1 MPMCTQVRAPQPAVH
16 VFLIDVSAPSIE
28 SGLLHTTIETI
39 KRHVMALPGDDRKMV
54 GFITYDSALHFYK
67 LKVSI
72 LIFFPFSS
80 ISDGGFPPYLN
91 TAFEGLLR
99 RCTQRLTMYSPISL
113 SG

>member
-1 MPMCTQVRAPQPAVH
+1 VQVRAPQPAVH

-67 LKVSI
+67 LKVSSI
-72 LIFFPFSS
+72 TPLRHFRRVCFSS
-80 ISDGGFPPYLN
+80 
-91 TAFEGLLR
+91 
-99 RCTQRLTMYSPISL
+99 SL
-113 SG
+113 SPLRHFRRSCFFLKHKVC